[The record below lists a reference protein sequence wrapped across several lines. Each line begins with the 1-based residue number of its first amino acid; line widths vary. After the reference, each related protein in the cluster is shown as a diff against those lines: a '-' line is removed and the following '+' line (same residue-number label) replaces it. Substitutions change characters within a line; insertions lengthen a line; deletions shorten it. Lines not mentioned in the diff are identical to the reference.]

1 MFNSFMS
8 RVKSVE
14 EMASSAEINVISEQ
28 FHQGTLCVCVFV
40 TSETLHLEKWAK

>member
-28 FHQGTLCVCVFV
+28 FHQGTLCVCVC
-40 TSETLHLEKWAK
+40 L

>member
-1 MFNSFMS
+1 MF
-8 RVKSVE
+8 RVKSVA

-28 FHQGTLCVCVFV
+28 FYQGTLCVFV